1 MPAEVIDDSNSVVDV
16 TGAGA
21 GHDVFLQ
28 RRFPTVPNLPLP
40 QQMPSSEHHR
50 QDGPPQKRDGLTD
63 ELVHSDRR
71 PDRRGQPQQPRRDT
85 QPPSRPRG
93 EQCGR
98 TCEKGETGDG
108 SRQFSQPIDRCT
120 HWCLL
125 NLRPSC
131 QRNLRAARDQPPRR
145 ATHLVPLADPIT
157 GARLGGSTDRRTT
170 LRVLSAGSC
179 SRRPSAGGILSDG
192 NAVTGDISVHRPEGD
207 HASDLTFS
215 TSGRA

>member
-108 SRQFSQPIDRCT
+108 SRQFSQPINRCT

-145 ATHLVPLADPIT
+145 ATHLVPSPGDPSV
-157 GARLGGSTDRRTT
+157 GATTAPQVCGLPGRRRLCCVFPECGHRRCTAFAY
-170 LRVLSAGSC
+170 RS
-179 SRRPSAGGILSDG
+179 SRR
-192 NAVTGDISVHRPEGD
+192 E
-207 HASDLTFS
+207 
-215 TSGRA
+215 SGS

>member
-50 QDGPPQKRDGLTD
+50 QEGPPQKRDGLTD

-108 SRQFSQPIDRCT
+108 SRQFRNRSTAAPI
-120 HWCLL
+120 
-125 NLRPSC
+125 
-131 QRNLRAARDQPPRR
+131 
-145 ATHLVPLADPIT
+145 
-157 GARLGGSTDRRTT
+157 GAS
-170 LRVLSAGSC
+170 
-179 SRRPSAGGILSDG
+179 
-192 NAVTGDISVHRPEGD
+192 
-207 HASDLTFS
+207 S
-215 TSGRA
+215 TSGPVVTGAYGQLAISRHEEPRISFHHPGTLLWALQRRHKYAGSRYSGRSAAMAAG

>member
-108 SRQFSQPIDRCT
+108 SRQFSQPINRCT

-145 ATHLVPLADPIT
+145 ATHLVPLADLLAGAQT
-157 GARLGGSTDRRTT
+157 GEKPPFPGATARCHQGSACCAE
-170 LRVLSAGSC
+170 SAQAFG
-179 SRRPSAGGILSDG
+179 PSSG
-192 NAVTGDISVHRPEGD
+192 NPARICCRCII
-207 HASDLTFS
+207 
-215 TSGRA
+215 